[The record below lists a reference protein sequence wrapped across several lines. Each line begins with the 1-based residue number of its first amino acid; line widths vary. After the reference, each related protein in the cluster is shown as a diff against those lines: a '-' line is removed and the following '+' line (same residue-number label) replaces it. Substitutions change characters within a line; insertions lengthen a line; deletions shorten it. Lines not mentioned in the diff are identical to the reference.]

1 MKKIITFI
9 FIFGSFF
16 AFNLFGYDAEDTQV
30 WQDYV
35 NEGPVSKNLPD
46 FSYAGCDEA
55 AIVEKGNYADVTDS
69 KYGAIPDDNID
80 DRDAIQAAIND
91 VGSKGGGVVFFP
103 EGRYNIRG
111 GKATDVIQIK
121 YDNIILRGVGKD
133 ERGRQDSILFLERDS
148 SEGKQNALGTI
159 DNDMRQNACIQIMG
173 DESTQELATLTENA
187 YRGDTIIRVND
198 TSSLY
203 EGRVIRIELVDP
215 VNLDNPDPSQID
227 LIKKL
232 TEPRQIQEHETY
244 TYAKDYVKTIYWIAR
259 VKRVISSTRV
269 ELNHPLRVD
278 HLLRYKPRIIS
289 FNKALTGIGIEDL
302 GLESDWP
309 GQFVHHKPYPYWRK
323 DKDSVR
329 ETQEQD
335 YRWGGIWVSWAVDC
349 WIDNVDL
356 RDFTQGIVIT
366 HASYFTVKNITLW
379 GTEGHAGITLSMS
392 FNNLFKNIDLV
403 QRTVH
408 PLSLRSWC
416 CGNVFT
422 ECTAHYDK
430 RDQVSGTS
438 PVIDFHGMFPYENLF
453 ERLKGFYVS
462 SGGLE
467 AVHPHSG
474 VRNVWW
480 NVITPPQIDR
490 HPGVDEE
497 FLNANFVDH
506 DVMYKE
512 YPQSFVVGV
521 RAPKGSDLLIKVGGK
536 STDHVSEWVTTE
548 LLNKEIDN
556 NPSLYNAQVALR
568 DEEPTPTPTTTPE
581 GEK

>member
-1 MKKIITFI
+1 MKKTISSLFV
-9 FIFGSFF
+9 FGSFF
-16 AFNLFGYDAEDTQV
+16 AFTLFGYYAEATQV

-35 NEGPVSKNLPD
+35 KEGPVGKNLPD

-55 AIVEKGNYADVTDS
+55 AIVEKGNYADVTES
-69 KYGAIPDDNID
+69 KYGAIPDDNND

-91 VGSKGGGVVFFP
+91 VGSRGGGVVFFP

-121 YDNIILRGVGKD
+121 HDNIILRGVGKD
-133 ERGRQDSILFLERDS
+133 ERGRQDTILFLERDS
-148 SEGKQNALGTI
+148 SEGKQGQPGTI
-159 DNDMRQNACIQIMG
+159 DNDIRQNALIQIMG
-173 DESTQELATLTENA
+173 NESAQQLAVLTQNA
-187 YRGDTIIRVND
+187 YRGDTIIEVDD

-215 VNLDNPDPSQID
+215 LNLDNPDPSQID
-227 LIKKL
+227 LIGKL
-232 TEPRQIQEHETY
+232 TEPRQIQEHEDY

-259 VKRVISSTRV
+259 VKRVISSTKV

-278 HLLRYKPRIIS
+278 HLLRYKPRIIN
-289 FNKALTGIGIEDL
+289 FNEALTGIGIEDL

-323 DKDSVR
+323 NKDSVR

-335 YRWGGIWVSWAVDC
+335 YRWVGIWVCRAVDC

-356 RDFTQGIVIT
+356 RDFTQGIIMT
-366 HASYFTVKNITLW
+366 HASYLTVQDITLW

-408 PLSLRSWC
+408 PLSLRCWC

-422 ECTAHYDK
+422 QCTAHYDK
-430 RDQVSGTS
+430 RDHLSATA
-438 PVIDFHGMFPYENLF
+438 PVIDFHGIFPYENLF
-453 ERLKGFYVS
+453 ECLKGFYVS

-474 VRNVWW
+474 VRNVFW
-480 NVITPPQIDR
+480 NITTPPQIDR
-490 HPGVDEE
+490 YPDPPCVDDE
-497 FLNANFVDH
+497 FFNANFVDR

-512 YPQSFVVGV
+512 YPQSFVVGI
-521 RAPKGSDLLIKVGGK
+521 RAPEGSDLIVKVAGK
-536 STDHVSEWVTTE
+536 STDHVSEWAAVE
-548 LLNKEIDN
+548 LLNRELDN
-556 NPSLYNAQVALR
+556 NHSLYEAQVALR
-568 DEEPTPTPTTTPE
+568 KQPCAMQ
-581 GEK
+581 GS